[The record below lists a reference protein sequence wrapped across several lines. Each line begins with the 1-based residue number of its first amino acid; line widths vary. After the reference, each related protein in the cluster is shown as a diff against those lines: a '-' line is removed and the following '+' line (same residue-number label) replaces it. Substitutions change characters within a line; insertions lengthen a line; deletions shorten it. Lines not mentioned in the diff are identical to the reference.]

1 MKMPFTRRALLS
13 SGLTAAALLALKTPL
28 RADQTLLA
36 EACTLLPEQD
46 LGPYYLAD
54 ELLRSDIREGKK
66 GVPLDLRLLVLDAQS
81 CRPLAGAAV
90 DLWHC
95 DVAGAYSGFDA
106 AEGQSHTFLRG
117 IQLTDP
123 DGIAQFRTIFP
134 GCYPGRT
141 NHIHF
146 TVRTAGARAGDTYRG
161 GHVAHTGQVFFP
173 EAITVDLM
181 QRGAYAAQQDA
192 RTRQADDGIFQRQN
206 GKASTARLTP
216 VLAEDPSRGFEAV
229 LAAAVDISN
238 G

>member
-1 MKMPFTRRALLS
+1 MKTPFARRTLLS
-13 SGLTAAALLALKTPL
+13 SGLTAATLLCLKTPL
-28 RADQTLLA
+28 RADPTLLA
-36 EACTLLPEQD
+36 EACTLLPEQA

-54 ELLRSDIREGKK
+54 ELIRSDIREGKS
-66 GVPLDLRLLVLDAQS
+66 GVPLDLSLQVLDVGN

-95 DVAGAYSGFDA
+95 DAAGAYSGFG

-117 IQLTDP
+117 IQLTDQ
-123 DGIAQFRTIFP
+123 DGVVKFRTVFP

-146 TVRTAGARAGDTYRG
+146 TVRTAGAREGDTYRG

-173 EAITVDLM
+173 EEITVDLM
-181 QRGAYAAQQDA
+181 QRDAYAEHQGA
-192 RTRQADDGIFQRQN
+192 RMRQADDGIFQGQ
-206 GKASTARLTP
+206 GGATSTARLTP
-216 VLAEDPSRGFEAV
+216 VLAEDPARGFEAV
-229 LAAAVDISN
+229 LTATVDSSR

>member
-1 MKMPFTRRALLS
+1 MKTPFARRTLLS
-13 SGLTAAALLALKTPL
+13 SGSTAAALLVLKTPL
-28 RADQTLLA
+28 RAAPTLLA

-46 LGPYYLAD
+46 LGPYYLVD
-54 ELLRSDIREGKK
+54 ELVRSDIREGKN
-66 GVPLDLRLLVLDAQS
+66 GVPLDLRLLVLNAQS

-95 DVAGAYSGFDA
+95 DAAGAYSGFGA
-106 AEGQSHTFLRG
+106 ADGQSHTFLRG
-117 IQLTDP
+117 IQITDQ
-123 DGIAQFRTIFP
+123 DGLAQFRTIYP

-146 TVRTAGARAGDTYRG
+146 TVRTAGARTGDTYRG

-181 QRGAYAAQQDA
+181 QHGAYAAQQDA

-216 VLAEDPSRGFEAV
+216 VLADDPSRGFEAV
-229 LAAAVDISN
+229 LAAAVDISS